1 MISES
6 FVRVDA
12 PSQYDGT
19 YTETT
24 PVSGNIYRTRKAGKF
39 FILKTAGSSDARSL
53 QLLRR
58 EYELNVRLSHPHIA
72 GVYTFDENSPV
83 GPAIVMEYLEGRTL
97 DKFLKENPPKE
108 ARERIFLQLLDAVG
122 YIHRSSLIHNDIK
135 PANII
140 ITNKDND
147 LKLIDFGLSDDD
159 SNYLEKNLGATESY
173 ASPELLAYRHAD
185 SAASESPAVST
196 KDPATANTGS
206 SSSAAPL
213 PLDSRSDIYSIG
225 MIMKEIFPG
234 RHKRIISRCTQ
245 KDREK
250 RYSNTEELKRA
261 WKNRNRS
268 LYTFVATLLLALVIL
283 PTVLFL
289 RERSKLAKA
298 SASIAEIRH
307 KSDSS
312 LTSITKTAD
321 SLRTVSESLMKEKQ
335 KEEEYN
341 NLRDSLLEIV
351 EKDMRRG
358 WSTCLSEINATIEY
372 IQTDKAMEEY
382 DKPYFN
388 DKVHKGFN
396 DWMEIIREEQRKINK
411 IAQAQNLPEGKKVEL
426 ANALD
431 KKVNQISDECG
442 PKYQELYNKYM
453 ELVEKLSEKLYG
465 SNGLGRATLD

>member
-24 PVSGNIYRTRKAGKF
+24 PVSSNIYRTRKAGKF
-39 FILKTAGSSDARSL
+39 FILKTAGSNDARSL

-97 DKFLKENPPKE
+97 DRFLKENPPKE

-122 YIHRSSLIHNDIK
+122 YIHRCSLIHNDIK
-135 PANII
+135 PGNII

-185 SAASESPAVST
+185 SAASESPAAST
-196 KDPATANTGS
+196 EIPATANTGPS
-206 SSSAAPL
+206 SSDTPL

-245 KDREK
+245 KDRNK

-261 WKNRNRS
+261 WKMRNRPLQIATTS
-268 LYTFVATLLLALVIL
+268 LLILLLAL
-283 PTVLFL
+283 PTFLFFK
-289 RERSKLAKA
+289 ERRRLGDA
-298 SASIAEIRH
+298 S
-307 KSDSS
+307 SS
-312 LTSITKTAD
+312 LRTLQITAD
-321 SLRTVSESLMKEKQ
+321 SLRKKSESLRKTSDSLSAERLKEKRF
-335 KEEEYN
+335 N
-341 NLRDSLLEIV
+341 TIRDSLIQIIEN
-351 EKDMRRG
+351 EY
-358 WSTCLSEINATIEY
+358 LS
-372 IQTDKAMEEY
+372 
-382 DKPYFN
+382 
-388 DKVHKGFN
+388 
-396 DWMEIIREEQRKINK
+396 
-411 IAQAQNLPEGKKVEL
+411 
-426 ANALD
+426 
-431 KKVNQISDECG
+431 
-442 PKYQELYNKYM
+442 LYNKSLRLINKQWERARNGEGGNPLGSKIVNCEPSEEWGQYWTMDGGDSKLIKKIKTMVGNLPLDSNSKALM
-453 ELVEKLSEKLYG
+453 EDALRSRSTRLSEDLYQKLYDQ
-465 SNGLGRATLD
+465 SYDKFHFIYFMSHRQ

>member
-108 ARERIFLQLLDAVG
+108 ARERVFLQLLDAVG

-135 PANII
+135 PGNII

-185 SAASESPAVST
+185 SAASESPAAST
-196 KDPATANTGS
+196 EDPATANTGS

-234 RHKRIISRCTQ
+234 RHKRIISRCTL

-268 LYTFVATLLLALVIL
+268 LYAFVATLLLALVIL

-351 EKDMRRG
+351 EKDMNRA
-358 WSTCLSEINATIEY
+358 WNNSLAEINASFEY
-372 IQTDKAMEEY
+372 LQSDKAVEENNTPQFIE
-382 DKPYFN
+382 KIN
-388 DKVHKGFN
+388 KGVMY
-396 DWMEIIREEQRKINK
+396 WLEMIREEQLKNSK
-411 IAQAQNLPEGKKVEL
+411 TAQAQNLPDGKKLEL

-431 KKVNQISDECG
+431 KKVIQISDERW
-442 PKYQELYNKYM
+442 PKYQELCEKRS
-453 ELVEKLSEKLYG
+453 ELLNKLSKKLYG
-465 SNGLGRATLD
+465 SNQ

>member
-6 FVRVDA
+6 FVRVEA

-24 PVSGNIYRTRKAGKF
+24 PLSGNIYRTRKAGKF

-83 GPAIVMEYLEGRTL
+83 GPAIVMEYLEGRPL

-108 ARERIFLQLLDAVG
+108 ARERVFLQLLDAVG
-122 YIHRSSLIHNDIK
+122 YIHRCSLIHNDIK
-135 PANII
+135 PTNII

-185 SAASESPAVST
+185 SAASESPAAST
-196 KDPATANTGS
+196 EDPATANTGS

-261 WKNRNRS
+261 WKNRNRPLQIATTS
-268 LYTFVATLLLALVIL
+268 LLILLLAL
-283 PTVLFL
+283 PTFLFFK
-289 RERSKLAKA
+289 ERKRLGDA
-298 SASIAEIRH
+298 S
-307 KSDSS
+307 SS
-312 LTSITKTAD
+312 LRTLQITAD
-321 SLRTVSESLMKEKQ
+321 SLRKKSESLMKEKQ

-358 WSTCLSEINATIEY
+358 WSTCLSEINAMIEY

-396 DWMEIIREEQRKINK
+396 DWMETIREEQRKINK
-411 IAQAQNLPEGKKVEL
+411 MAQAQNLPEGKKVEL

-431 KKVNQISDECG
+431 KKVNQISDECW
-442 PKYQELYNKYM
+442 PKEQELYDKYM
-453 ELVEKLSEKLYG
+453 ELRTTLSKKLYG
-465 SNGLGRATLD
+465 SNQ

>member
-6 FVRVDA
+6 FVRVEA

-108 ARERIFLQLLDAVG
+108 ARERVFLQLLDAVG
-122 YIHRSSLIHNDIK
+122 YIHRCSLIHNDIK
-135 PANII
+135 PGNII

-185 SAASESPAVST
+185 SAASESPAAST
-196 KDPATANTGS
+196 EDPATANTGS

-225 MIMKEIFPG
+225 MIMKEIFPS

-261 WKNRNRS
+261 WKNRNRPLQIATTS
-268 LYTFVATLLLALVIL
+268 LLILLLAL
-283 PTVLFL
+283 PTFLFFK
-289 RERSKLAKA
+289 ERKRLGDA
-298 SASIAEIRH
+298 S
-307 KSDSS
+307 SS
-312 LTSITKTAD
+312 LRTLQITAD
-321 SLRTVSESLMKEKQ
+321 SLRKKSESLRKTSDSLSAERLKEKRF
-335 KEEEYN
+335 N
-341 NLRDSLLEIV
+341 TIRDSLIQIIEN
-351 EKDMRRG
+351 EY
-358 WSTCLSEINATIEY
+358 LS
-372 IQTDKAMEEY
+372 
-382 DKPYFN
+382 
-388 DKVHKGFN
+388 
-396 DWMEIIREEQRKINK
+396 
-411 IAQAQNLPEGKKVEL
+411 
-426 ANALD
+426 
-431 KKVNQISDECG
+431 
-442 PKYQELYNKYM
+442 LYNKSLRLINKQWERARNGEGGNPLGSKIVNCEPSEEWGQYWTMDGEDSKLIKKIKTMVGNLPLDSNSKALM
-453 ELVEKLSEKLYG
+453 EDALRSRSTRLSEDLYPKLYDQ
-465 SNGLGRATLD
+465 SYDKFHFIYFMSHRQ

>member
-6 FVRVDA
+6 FVRVEA

-108 ARERIFLQLLDAVG
+108 ARERVFLQLLDAVG
-122 YIHRSSLIHNDIK
+122 YIHRCSLIHNDIK
-135 PANII
+135 PGNII

-185 SAASESPAVST
+185 SAASESPAAST
-196 KDPATANTGS
+196 EDPATANTGS

-234 RHKRIISRCTQ
+234 RHKRIISRCTL

-268 LYTFVATLLLALVIL
+268 LYAFVATLLLALVIL

-358 WSTCLSEINATIEY
+358 WSTCLSEINAMIEY

-396 DWMEIIREEQRKINK
+396 DWMETIREEQRKINK
-411 IAQAQNLPEGKKVEL
+411 MAQAQNLPEGKKVEL

-431 KKVNQISDECG
+431 KKVNQISDECW
-442 PKYQELYNKYM
+442 PKEQELYGKYM
-453 ELVEKLSEKLYG
+453 ELRKKLSQKLYG

>member
-6 FVRVDA
+6 FVRVEA
-12 PSQYDGT
+12 PSQFDGT

-108 ARERIFLQLLDAVG
+108 ARERVFLQLLDAVG
-122 YIHRSSLIHNDIK
+122 YIHRCSLIHNDIK
-135 PANII
+135 PGNII

-185 SAASESPAVST
+185 SAASESPAAST
-196 KDPATANTGS
+196 EEPATANTGS

-268 LYTFVATLLLALVIL
+268 LYALVATLLLALHIL
-283 PTVLFL
+283 PTALFL

-298 SASIAEIRH
+298 SASIAEIQH

-351 EKDMRRG
+351 EKDMNRA
-358 WSTCLSEINATIEY
+358 WNNSLAEINASFEY
-372 IQTDKAMEEY
+372 LQSDKAVEENNTPQFIE
-382 DKPYFN
+382 KIN
-388 DKVHKGFN
+388 KGVMY
-396 DWMEIIREEQRKINK
+396 WLEMIREEQLKNSK
-411 IAQAQNLPEGKKVEL
+411 TAQAQNLPDGKKLEL

-431 KKVNQISDECG
+431 KKVIQISDERW
-442 PKYQELYNKYM
+442 PKYQELCEKRS
-453 ELVEKLSEKLYG
+453 ELLNKLSKKLYG
-465 SNGLGRATLD
+465 SNQ

>member
-6 FVRVDA
+6 FVRVEA
-12 PSQYDGT
+12 PSQFDGT

-108 ARERIFLQLLDAVG
+108 ARERVFLQLLDAVG
-122 YIHRSSLIHNDIK
+122 YIHRCTLIHNDIK
-135 PANII
+135 PGNII

-185 SAASESPAVST
+185 SAASESPAAST
-196 KDPATANTGS
+196 EEPATANTGS

-268 LYTFVATLLLALVIL
+268 LYALVATLLLALVIL

-298 SASIAEIRH
+298 SASIAEIQH

-351 EKDMRRG
+351 EKDMNRA
-358 WSTCLSEINATIEY
+358 WNNSLAEINASFEY
-372 IQTDKAMEEY
+372 LQSDKAVEENNTPQFIE
-382 DKPYFN
+382 KIN
-388 DKVHKGFN
+388 KGVMY
-396 DWMEIIREEQRKINK
+396 WLEMIREEQLKNSK
-411 IAQAQNLPEGKKVEL
+411 TAQAQNLPDGKKLEL

-431 KKVNQISDECG
+431 KKVIQISDERW
-442 PKYQELYNKYM
+442 PKYQELCEKRS
-453 ELVEKLSEKLYG
+453 ELLNKLSKKLYG
-465 SNGLGRATLD
+465 SNQ

>member
-6 FVRVDA
+6 FVRVEA
-12 PSQYDGT
+12 PSQFDGT

-108 ARERIFLQLLDAVG
+108 ARERVFLQLLDAVG
-122 YIHRSSLIHNDIK
+122 YIHRCSLIHNDIK
-135 PANII
+135 PGNII

-173 ASPELLAYRHAD
+173 ASPELLAYRQAD
-185 SAASESPAVST
+185 SAASESPAAST
-196 KDPATANTGS
+196 EEPATANTGS

-268 LYTFVATLLLALVIL
+268 LYALVATLLLALVIL

-298 SASIAEIRH
+298 SASIAEIQH

-351 EKDMRRG
+351 EKDMNRA
-358 WSTCLSEINATIEY
+358 WNNSLAEINASFEY
-372 IQTDKAMEEY
+372 LQSDKAVEENNTPQFIE
-382 DKPYFN
+382 KIN
-388 DKVHKGFN
+388 KGVMY
-396 DWMEIIREEQRKINK
+396 WLEMIREEQLKNSK
-411 IAQAQNLPEGKKVEL
+411 TAQAQNLPDGKKLEL

-431 KKVNQISDECG
+431 KKVIQISDERW
-442 PKYQELYNKYM
+442 PKYQELCEKRS
-453 ELVEKLSEKLYG
+453 ELLNKLSKKLYG
-465 SNGLGRATLD
+465 SNQ

>member
-6 FVRVDA
+6 FVRVEA

-39 FILKTAGSSDARSL
+39 FILKTAGSNDARSL

-108 ARERIFLQLLDAVG
+108 ARERVFLQLLDAVG
-122 YIHRSSLIHNDIK
+122 YIHRCSLIHNDIK
-135 PANII
+135 PGNII

-185 SAASESPAVST
+185 SATSESPAAST
-196 KDPATANTGS
+196 EDPATANTGS

-268 LYTFVATLLLALVIL
+268 LYAFVATLLLALVIL

-298 SASIAEIRH
+298 SASIAEIQH

-358 WSTCLSEINATIEY
+358 WSTCLSEINAMIEY

-411 IAQAQNLPEGKKVEL
+411 MAQAQNLPEGKKVEL

-431 KKVNQISDECG
+431 KKVNQISDECW
-442 PKYQELYNKYM
+442 PKEQELYDKYM
-453 ELVEKLSEKLYG
+453 KLRKKLSQKLYG
-465 SNGLGRATLD
+465 SNQ

>member
-6 FVRVDA
+6 FVRVEA
-12 PSQYDGT
+12 PSQFDGT

-108 ARERIFLQLLDAVG
+108 ARERVFLQLLDAVG
-122 YIHRSSLIHNDIK
+122 YIHRCSLIHNDIK
-135 PANII
+135 PGNII

-185 SAASESPAVST
+185 SAASESPAAST
-196 KDPATANTGS
+196 EEPATANTGS

-268 LYTFVATLLLALVIL
+268 LYALVATLLLALVIL

-298 SASIAEIRH
+298 SASIAEIQH

-351 EKDMRRG
+351 EKDMNRA
-358 WSTCLSEINATIEY
+358 WNNSLAEINASFEY
-372 IQTDKAMEEY
+372 LQSDKAVEENNTPQFIE
-382 DKPYFN
+382 KIN
-388 DKVHKGFN
+388 KGVMY
-396 DWMEIIREEQRKINK
+396 WLEMIREEQLKNSK
-411 IAQAQNLPEGKKVEL
+411 TAQAQNLPDGKKLEL

-431 KKVNQISDECG
+431 KKVIQISDERW
-442 PKYQELYNKYM
+442 PKYQELCEKRS
-453 ELVEKLSEKLYG
+453 ELLNKLSKKLYG
-465 SNGLGRATLD
+465 SNQ

>member
-6 FVRVDA
+6 FVRVEA

-72 GVYTFDENSPV
+72 GVYTFDDNSPV

-108 ARERIFLQLLDAVG
+108 ARERVFLQLLDAIG
-122 YIHRSSLIHNDIK
+122 YIHRCSLIHNDIK
-135 PANII
+135 PGNII

-185 SAASESPAVST
+185 SAASESPAASTEIPVS
-196 KDPATANTGS
+196 ANSVS

-268 LYTFVATLLLALVIL
+268 LYAFVAILLLALVIL

-396 DWMEIIREEQRKINK
+396 DWMETIREEQLKNNR
-411 IAQAQNLPEGKKVEL
+411 IAQAQNLPEGKKLEL

-431 KKVNQISDECG
+431 KKVDQISDECR
-442 PKYQELYNKYM
+442 PKYQELYDKYM
-453 ELVEKLSEKLYG
+453 KLRTTLSKKLYG
-465 SNGLGRATLD
+465 SNQ

>member
-6 FVRVDA
+6 FVRVEA

-108 ARERIFLQLLDAVG
+108 ARERVFLQLLDAVG
-122 YIHRSSLIHNDIK
+122 YIHRCSLIHNDIK
-135 PANII
+135 PGNII

-185 SAASESPAVST
+185 SAASESPAAST
-196 KDPATANTGS
+196 EDPATANTGS

-268 LYTFVATLLLALVIL
+268 LYAFVATLLLALVIL

-335 KEEEYN
+335 REEEYN

-396 DWMEIIREEQRKINK
+396 DWLEMIREEQLKNSK
-411 IAQAQNLPEGKKVEL
+411 TAQAQNLPEGKKLEL

-431 KKVNQISDECG
+431 KKVNQISDECR
-442 PKYQELYNKYM
+442 PKYQELYDKYM
-453 ELVEKLSEKLYG
+453 KLRTTLSQKLYG

>member
-6 FVRVDA
+6 FVRVEA

-108 ARERIFLQLLDAVG
+108 ARERVFLQLLDAVG
-122 YIHRSSLIHNDIK
+122 YIHRCSLIHNDIK
-135 PANII
+135 PGNII

-185 SAASESPAVST
+185 SAASESPAAST
-196 KDPATANTGS
+196 EDPATANPGS

-268 LYTFVATLLLALVIL
+268 LYAFVATLLLALVIL

-358 WSTCLSEINATIEY
+358 WSTCLSEINAMIEY

-411 IAQAQNLPEGKKVEL
+411 MAQAQNLPEGKKVEL

-431 KKVNQISDECG
+431 KKVNQISDECW
-442 PKYQELYNKYM
+442 PKEQELYDKYM
-453 ELVEKLSEKLYG
+453 KLRKKLSQKLYG
-465 SNGLGRATLD
+465 SNQ

>member
-6 FVRVDA
+6 FVRVEA

-39 FILKTAGSSDARSL
+39 FILKTAGSNDARSL

-108 ARERIFLQLLDAVG
+108 ARERVFLQLLDAVG
-122 YIHRSSLIHNDIK
+122 YIHRCSLIHNDIK
-135 PANII
+135 PGNII

-185 SAASESPAVST
+185 SAASESPAAST
-196 KDPATANTGS
+196 EDPATANTGS

-225 MIMKEIFPG
+225 MIMKEIFPS

-268 LYTFVATLLLALVIL
+268 LYAFVATLLLALVIL

-341 NLRDSLLEIV
+341 YLRDSLLEIV

-358 WSTCLSEINATIEY
+358 WSTCLSEINAAIEF

-396 DWMEIIREEQRKINK
+396 DWMETIREEQRKINK
-411 IAQAQNLPEGKKVEL
+411 MAQAQNLPEGKKVEL

-431 KKVNQISDECG
+431 KKVNQISDECW
-442 PKYQELYNKYM
+442 PKEQELYDKYM
-453 ELVEKLSEKLYG
+453 KLRKKLSQKLYG
-465 SNGLGRATLD
+465 SNQ

>member
-108 ARERIFLQLLDAVG
+108 ARERVFLQLLDAVG
-122 YIHRSSLIHNDIK
+122 YIHRCSLIHNDIK
-135 PANII
+135 PGNII

-185 SAASESPAVST
+185 SAASESPAAST
-196 KDPATANTGS
+196 EDPATANTGS

-268 LYTFVATLLLALVIL
+268 LYALVATLLLALVIL

-341 NLRDSLLEIV
+341 YLRDSLLEIV
-351 EKDMRRG
+351 EKDMNRA
-358 WSTCLSEINATIEY
+358 WNNSLAEINASFEY
-372 IQTDKAMEEY
+372 LQSDKAVEENNTPQFIE
-382 DKPYFN
+382 KIN
-388 DKVHKGFN
+388 KGVMY
-396 DWMEIIREEQRKINK
+396 WLEMIREEQLKNSK
-411 IAQAQNLPEGKKVEL
+411 TAQAQNLPDGKKLEL

-431 KKVNQISDECG
+431 KKVIQISDERW
-442 PKYQELYNKYM
+442 PKYQELCEKRS
-453 ELVEKLSEKLYG
+453 ELLNKLSKKLYG
-465 SNGLGRATLD
+465 SNQ

>member
-39 FILKTAGSSDARSL
+39 FILKTAGSSDARNL

-97 DKFLKENPPKE
+97 DRFLKENPPKE

-122 YIHRSSLIHNDIK
+122 YIHRCSLIHNDIK
-135 PANII
+135 PGNII

-185 SAASESPAVST
+185 SAASESPAAST
-196 KDPATANTGS
+196 EDPATANTGS

-261 WKNRNRS
+261 WKMRNRPLQIATTS
-268 LYTFVATLLLALVIL
+268 LLILLLAL
-283 PTVLFL
+283 PTFLFFK
-289 RERSKLAKA
+289 ERKRLGDA
-298 SASIAEIRH
+298 S
-307 KSDSS
+307 SS
-312 LTSITKTAD
+312 LRTLQITAD
-321 SLRTVSESLMKEKQ
+321 SLRKKSESLRKTSDSLSAERLKEKRF
-335 KEEEYN
+335 N
-341 NLRDSLLEIV
+341 TIRDSLIQIIEN
-351 EKDMRRG
+351 EY
-358 WSTCLSEINATIEY
+358 LS
-372 IQTDKAMEEY
+372 
-382 DKPYFN
+382 
-388 DKVHKGFN
+388 
-396 DWMEIIREEQRKINK
+396 
-411 IAQAQNLPEGKKVEL
+411 
-426 ANALD
+426 
-431 KKVNQISDECG
+431 
-442 PKYQELYNKYM
+442 LYNKSLRLINKQWERARNGEGGNPLGSKIVNCEPSEEWGQYWTMDGEDSKLIKKIKTMVGNLPLDSNSKALM
-453 ELVEKLSEKLYG
+453 EDAIRSRSTRLSEDLYQKLYDQ
-465 SNGLGRATLD
+465 SYDKFHFIYFMSHRP

>member
-24 PVSGNIYRTRKAGKF
+24 PVSSNIYRTRKAGKF
-39 FILKTAGSSDARSL
+39 FILKTAGSNDARSL

-122 YIHRSSLIHNDIK
+122 YIHRCSLIHNDIK

-185 SAASESPAVST
+185 SAASESPAAST
-196 KDPATANTGS
+196 EIPATANTGPS
-206 SSSAAPL
+206 SSDTPL

-234 RHKRIISRCTQ
+234 KHKRIISRCTQ
-245 KDREK
+245 KDRNK

-268 LYTFVATLLLALVIL
+268 LYAFTSALLLALVIL

-289 RERSKLAKA
+289 RERSKLAKT
-298 SASIAEIRH
+298 SASIAEIQH

-341 NLRDSLLEIV
+341 YLRDSLLKIV
-351 EKDMRRG
+351 EKDMRSA
-358 WSTCLSEINATIEY
+358 WSTCLSEINAAIEF
-372 IQTDKAMEEY
+372 IQSDKAMEEY
-382 DKPYFN
+382 DKPGFN

-396 DWMEIIREEQRKINK
+396 DWMETIREEQSKVNK
-411 IAQAQNLPEGKKVEL
+411 MAQAQNLPEGKKLEL

-431 KKVNQISDECG
+431 KKVNQISDECW
-442 PKYQELYNKYM
+442 PKYQELYGKYM
-453 ELVEKLSEKLYG
+453 ELRKKLSQKLYG
-465 SNGLGRATLD
+465 SNGIGRATLD

>member
-24 PVSGNIYRTRKAGKF
+24 PVSSNIYRTRKAGKF
-39 FILKTAGSSDARSL
+39 FILKTAGSNDARSL

-97 DKFLKENPPKE
+97 DRFLKENPPKE

-122 YIHRSSLIHNDIK
+122 YIHRCSLIHNDIK

-185 SAASESPAVST
+185 SAASESPAAST
-196 KDPATANTGS
+196 EIPATANTGPS
-206 SSSAAPL
+206 SSDTPL

-245 KDREK
+245 KDRNK

-261 WKNRNRS
+261 WKMRNRPLQIATTS
-268 LYTFVATLLLALVIL
+268 LLILLLAL
-283 PTVLFL
+283 PTFLFFK
-289 RERSKLAKA
+289 ERRRLGDA
-298 SASIAEIRH
+298 S
-307 KSDSS
+307 SS
-312 LTSITKTAD
+312 LRTLQITAD
-321 SLRTVSESLMKEKQ
+321 SLRKKSESLRKTSDSLSAERLKEKRF
-335 KEEEYN
+335 N
-341 NLRDSLLEIV
+341 TIRDSLIQIIEN
-351 EKDMRRG
+351 EY
-358 WSTCLSEINATIEY
+358 LS
-372 IQTDKAMEEY
+372 
-382 DKPYFN
+382 
-388 DKVHKGFN
+388 
-396 DWMEIIREEQRKINK
+396 
-411 IAQAQNLPEGKKVEL
+411 
-426 ANALD
+426 
-431 KKVNQISDECG
+431 
-442 PKYQELYNKYM
+442 LYNKSLRLINKQWERARNGEGGNPLGSKIVNCEPSEEWGQYWTMDGGDSKLIKKIKTMVGNLPLDSNSKALM
-453 ELVEKLSEKLYG
+453 EDALRSRSTRLSEDLYQKLYDQ
-465 SNGLGRATLD
+465 SYDKFHFIYFMSHRQ

>member
-6 FVRVDA
+6 FVRVEA
-12 PSQYDGT
+12 PSQFDGT

-108 ARERIFLQLLDAVG
+108 ARERVFLQLLDAVG
-122 YIHRSSLIHNDIK
+122 YMHRCSLIHNDIK
-135 PANII
+135 PGNII

-185 SAASESPAVST
+185 SAASESPAAST
-196 KDPATANTGS
+196 EEPATANTGS

-268 LYTFVATLLLALVIL
+268 LYALVATLLLALVIL

-298 SASIAEIRH
+298 SASIAEIQH

-351 EKDMRRG
+351 EKDMNRA
-358 WSTCLSEINATIEY
+358 WNNSLAEINASFEY
-372 IQTDKAMEEY
+372 LQSDKAVEENNTPQFIE
-382 DKPYFN
+382 KIN
-388 DKVHKGFN
+388 KGVMY
-396 DWMEIIREEQRKINK
+396 WLEMIREEQLKNSK
-411 IAQAQNLPEGKKVEL
+411 TAQAQNLPDGKKLEL

-431 KKVNQISDECG
+431 KKVIQISDERW
-442 PKYQELYNKYM
+442 PKYQELCEKRS
-453 ELVEKLSEKLYG
+453 ELLNKLSKKLYG
-465 SNGLGRATLD
+465 SNQ

>member
-39 FILKTAGSSDARSL
+39 FILKTAGSNDARSL

-108 ARERIFLQLLDAVG
+108 TRERVFLQLLDAVG
-122 YIHRSSLIHNDIK
+122 YIHRCSLIHNDIK

-185 SAASESPAVST
+185 SAASESPAAST
-196 KDPATANTGS
+196 EDPATANTGS

-261 WKNRNRS
+261 WKNRNRPLQIATTS
-268 LYTFVATLLLALVIL
+268 LLILLLAL
-283 PTVLFL
+283 PTFLLFK
-289 RERSKLAKA
+289 ERKRLGDA
-298 SASIAEIRH
+298 S
-307 KSDSS
+307 SS
-312 LTSITKTAD
+312 LRTLQITAD
-321 SLRTVSESLMKEKQ
+321 SLRKKSESLRKTSDSLSAERLKEKRF
-335 KEEEYN
+335 N
-341 NLRDSLLEIV
+341 TIRDSLIQ
-351 EKDMRRG
+351 
-358 WSTCLSEINATIEY
+358 IIEN
-372 IQTDKAMEEY
+372 EY
-382 DKPYFN
+382 
-388 DKVHKGFN
+388 
-396 DWMEIIREEQRKINK
+396 Q
-411 IAQAQNLPEGKKVEL
+411 
-426 ANALD
+426 
-431 KKVNQISDECG
+431 S
-442 PKYQELYNKYM
+442 LYNKSLRLINKQWERARNGEGGNPLGSKIVNCEPSEEWGQYWTLDGEDSKLIKKIKTMVGNLPLDSNSKALM
-453 ELVEKLSEKLYG
+453 EDALRSRSTRLSEDLYQKLYDQ
-465 SNGLGRATLD
+465 SYDKFHFIYFMSHRQ

>member
-108 ARERIFLQLLDAVG
+108 ARERVFLQLLDAVG
-122 YIHRSSLIHNDIK
+122 YIHRCSLIHNDIK
-135 PANII
+135 PGNII

-185 SAASESPAVST
+185 SAASESPAAST
-196 KDPATANTGS
+196 EDPATANTGS

-268 LYTFVATLLLALVIL
+268 LYAFVATLLLALVIL

-396 DWMEIIREEQRKINK
+396 DWMETIREEQRKINK
-411 IAQAQNLPEGKKVEL
+411 IAQAQNLPEGKKLEL

-431 KKVNQISDECG
+431 KKVNQISDECW
-442 PKYQELYNKYM
+442 PKEQELYDKYM
-453 ELVEKLSEKLYG
+453 KLRTTLSKKLYG
-465 SNGLGRATLD
+465 SNQ

>member
-6 FVRVDA
+6 FVRVEA

-108 ARERIFLQLLDAVG
+108 AQERVFLQLLDAVG
-122 YIHRSSLIHNDIK
+122 YIHRCSLIHNDIK
-135 PANII
+135 PGNII

-159 SNYLEKNLGATESY
+159 SNYLEKHLGATESY

-185 SAASESPAVST
+185 SAASESPAAST
-196 KDPATANTGS
+196 EIPASANSVS

-268 LYTFVATLLLALVIL
+268 LYALVATLLLALVIL

-298 SASIAEIRH
+298 SASIAEIQH

-372 IQTDKAMEEY
+372 IQTDKAMEEF

-396 DWMEIIREEQRKINK
+396 DWMELIREEQRKINK
-411 IAQAQNLPEGKKVEL
+411 MAQAQNLPEGKKLEL

-431 KKVNQISDECG
+431 KKVNQISDECW
-442 PKYQELYNKYM
+442 PKEQELYDKYM
-453 ELVEKLSEKLYG
+453 KLRTTLSQKLYG
-465 SNGLGRATLD
+465 NNQ

>member
-6 FVRVDA
+6 FVRVEA

-108 ARERIFLQLLDAVG
+108 ARERVFLQLLDAVG
-122 YIHRSSLIHNDIK
+122 YIHRCSLIHNDIK
-135 PANII
+135 PGNII

-185 SAASESPAVST
+185 SAASESSPAAAT
-196 KDPATANTGS
+196 EMPATANTGS

-268 LYTFVATLLLALVIL
+268 LYAFVATLLLALVIL

-351 EKDMRRG
+351 EKDMNRA
-358 WSTCLSEINATIEY
+358 WNNSLAEINASFEY
-372 IQTDKAMEEY
+372 LQSDKAVEENNTPQFIE
-382 DKPYFN
+382 KIN
-388 DKVHKGFN
+388 KGVMY
-396 DWMEIIREEQRKINK
+396 WLEMIREEQLKNSK
-411 IAQAQNLPEGKKVEL
+411 TAQAQNLPDGKKLEL

-431 KKVNQISDECG
+431 KKVIQISDERW
-442 PKYQELYNKYM
+442 PKYQELCEKRS
-453 ELVEKLSEKLYG
+453 ELLNKLSKKLYG
-465 SNGLGRATLD
+465 SNQ

>member
-6 FVRVDA
+6 FVRVEA
-12 PSQYDGT
+12 PSQFDGT

-108 ARERIFLQLLDAVG
+108 ARERVFLQLLDAVG
-122 YIHRSSLIHNDIK
+122 YIHRCSLIHNDIK
-135 PANII
+135 PGNII

-185 SAASESPAVST
+185 SSASESPAAST
-196 KDPATANTGS
+196 EIPATANTGS

-268 LYTFVATLLLALVIL
+268 LYALVATLLLALVIL

-298 SASIAEIRH
+298 SASIAEIQH

-351 EKDMRRG
+351 EKDMNRA
-358 WSTCLSEINATIEY
+358 WNNSLAEINASFEY
-372 IQTDKAMEEY
+372 LQSDKAVEENNTPQFIE
-382 DKPYFN
+382 KIN
-388 DKVHKGFN
+388 KGVMY
-396 DWMEIIREEQRKINK
+396 WLEMIREEQLKNSK
-411 IAQAQNLPEGKKVEL
+411 TAQAQNLPDGKKLEL

-431 KKVNQISDECG
+431 KKVIQISDERW
-442 PKYQELYNKYM
+442 PKYQELCEKRS
-453 ELVEKLSEKLYG
+453 ELLNKLSKKLYG
-465 SNGLGRATLD
+465 SNQ

>member
-108 ARERIFLQLLDAVG
+108 ARERVFLQLLDAVG
-122 YIHRSSLIHNDIK
+122 YIHRCSLIHNDIK
-135 PANII
+135 PGNII

-185 SAASESPAVST
+185 SAASESPAAST
-196 KDPATANTGS
+196 EDPATANT
-206 SSSAAPL
+206 
-213 PLDSRSDIYSIG
+213 
-225 MIMKEIFPG
+225 
-234 RHKRIISRCTQ
+234 
-245 KDREK
+245 
-250 RYSNTEELKRA
+250 NTEELKRA

-268 LYTFVATLLLALVIL
+268 LYAFVATLLLALVFL

-351 EKDMRRG
+351 EKDMNRA
-358 WSTCLSEINATIEY
+358 WNNSLAEINASFEY

-396 DWMEIIREEQRKINK
+396 DWMETIREEQRKVNK
-411 IAQAQNLPEGKKVEL
+411 MAQAQNLPEGKKLEL

-431 KKVNQISDECG
+431 KKVIQISDERW
-442 PKYQELYNKYM
+442 PKYQELCEKRS
-453 ELVEKLSEKLYG
+453 ELLNKLSKKLYG
-465 SNGLGRATLD
+465 SNQ